1 MPQDAPLKFLEHP
14 ILNSPYAYPG
24 RHWELGA
31 DGQPTNKLIEP
42 RRRSDLITP
51 VRKAKKRKA
60 PKCPTAQVVLELTID
75 HRGLRTLGP
84 KCFTTLAAERETPGC
99 ASRRRQESRYCTCK
113 RPRSLKLGSM
123 APVASLRG
131 SGVTLDCT
139 ASGAGRRSLYKT
151 TVSVLNA
158 GNLRAPPRKLSQRSC
173 RSVGRLR
180 LHATWPT
187 GSAPH
192 RASAGRETKFN
203 GSR

>member
-1 MPQDAPLKFLEHP
+1 MSLTFFEHP

-24 RHWELGA
+24 RHWELDA
-31 DGQPTNKLIEP
+31 DGQPTNVLIES

-51 VRKAKKRKA
+51 VPKVKMRKA
-60 PKCPTAQVVLELTID
+60 PKGPTAQVVLELTAD
-75 HRGLRTLGP
+75 HRGPRTLGP

-99 ASRRRQESRYCTCK
+99 ASRRRQEPRYCACK
-113 RPRSLKLGSM
+113 RPRGMKSGFTAS
-123 APVASLRG
+123 VASLRG

-151 TVSVLNA
+151 TVLVLNA
-158 GNLRAPPRKLSQRSC
+158 GNLRAPPRKLSQRRC

-180 LHATWPT
+180 LHATRPT

-192 RASAGRETKFN
+192 RVSAGRDAKFN